1 MAFQFPYDVNELLG
15 GRARILIAPSSAPVP
30 DALADIIAVT
40 SPYAAVSPWE
50 DIGATAGPAQY
61 SRNLTV
67 AGYDIQQSTSSVLE
81 EPQEVTRTI
90 SFPAAEV
97 RADVLA
103 LLEGTDSVTSAGALD
118 TVKFGTIVELTSHRI
133 AIIGV
138 RKKVQGT
145 PTADATRGRIVA
157 LVGYNVTISADNAQG
172 SFGEGEMLTLP
183 LSFTFHSDTTINT
196 TGEEHGV
203 WLLENAGA

>member
-15 GRARILIAPSSAPVP
+15 GRARILIAPTSVAVPTSLSSIVST
-30 DALADIIAVT
+30 T
-40 SPYAAVSPWE
+40 SPYAASTGWE

-67 AGYDIQQSTSSVLE
+67 AGYDIQQSTSAVLE

-97 RADVLA
+97 RSDILA
-103 LLEGTDSVTSAGALD
+103 LFEGTDSVTSATGAD
-118 TVKFGTIVELTSHRI
+118 VVKFGTIVELTSHRI
-133 AIIGV
+133 AIVGI

-145 PTADATRGRIVA
+145 PTADATRGRLVA

-172 SFGEGEMLTLP
+172 SFGEGEMMTMP
-183 LSFTFHSDTTINT
+183 LSFTFHSDATINT
-196 TGEEHGV
+196 TGEEMGA
-203 WLLENAGA
+203 WFLENAGA